1 VYPVLKFVFTKT
13 ARYPGLEVE
22 HYQIMRNLR
31 TLFINFKY
39 RGFLMTLLGL
49 AAAICGKAKIPFL
62 QEYRFNKQNL
72 RESGLDTDGIV
83 EPAMM
88 DIPDEFRASACRYE
102 AASDYEFR
110 HVLERLHID
119 YSAYHFVDYGSGK
132 GAILASAARYPFKSV
147 TGIEIS
153 GALHQTAT
161 QNIAKMKERDM
172 IRAGSLTSVH
182 SDAASYSLPAA
193 PHVIYVY
200 NSFGPEVLQEVLD
213 RILEDLCNVAEPVY
227 FLYNNPMHH
236 KVLEERPEFQ
246 RMSKS
251 FGGKWLIFVRP
262 GNSDEYKKTG

>member
-1 VYPVLKFVFTKT
+1 MLKFVFTKT

-31 TLFINFKY
+31 TLLVNFKY

-49 AAAICGKAKIPFL
+49 AATICGKAKIPFL

-147 TGIEIS
+147 PAHS
-153 GALHQTAT
+153 LLFTAT
-161 QNIAKMKERDM
+161 QRVIPCRRRHMLFMSIIHSARRFCKRYW
-172 IRAGSLTSVH
+172 IGFRRISV
-182 SDAASYSLPAA
+182 
-193 PHVIYVY
+193 
-200 NSFGPEVLQEVLD
+200 
-213 RILEDLCNVAEPVY
+213 
-227 FLYNNPMHH
+227 M
-236 KVLEERPEFQ
+236 
-246 RMSKS
+246 
-251 FGGKWLIFVRP
+251 
-262 GNSDEYKKTG
+262 